1 MTKENEFLVSVS
13 EVKYFEPQ
21 TNNLILNGKT
31 KLDASMQ
38 QQMQSQLINA
48 GKGSKGIYEYN
59 YQKELTFKI
68 TEATFDMKY
77 LAMQNGT
84 SILRELG
91 DYFADEF
98 ITLDS
103 TGKGTL
109 PNTPF
114 GTVHVQASN
123 GEYVQVV
130 ANGNEFTYPALA
142 DKEVNVVYVYKEV
155 MDTVKITG
163 DAFPK
168 AVKMV
173 MNADI
178 NTRNG
183 KVGEMQIIVPQFKPD
198 GALELSMTHDG
209 VSSTP
214 MSGRALADNKGV
226 YAIISIKRFDQDT
239 VEVHSLYVDKP
250 ELTLEAGL
258 TPADSELVTVYGQR
272 GGLYGTIKL
281 DNTGLTFTSDN
292 ATIAT
297 VNASGVITL
306 AGSANAG
313 DVVMVRVADTA
324 GNRDTVEV
332 TVV

>member
-13 EVKYFEPQ
+13 EVKFFDPQ
-21 TNNLILNGKT
+21 TNDLILNGKT
-31 KLDASMQ
+31 KLDTSMQ
-38 QQMQSQLINA
+38 QQVQSQVINA

-59 YQKELTFKI
+59 YQKELTFTV
-68 TEATFDMKY
+68 TEATFDLKY

-84 SILRELG
+84 GILRELG

-114 GTVHVQASN
+114 GTVHVQADN

-130 ANGNEFTYPALA
+130 PNGNEFTYSALA
-142 DKEVNVVYVYKEV
+142 NKEVNVVYAYKEV
-155 MDTVKITG
+155 MDTIKITG

-168 AVKMV
+168 AVTMV

-178 NTRNG
+178 NTHNG
-183 KVGEMQIIVPQFKPD
+183 KVGEMQIIVPQYKPN
-198 GALELSMTHDG
+198 GALELSMTAGG

-214 MSGRALADNKGV
+214 MTGRALADQKGV
-226 YAIISIKRFDQDT
+226 YAIVSVKRFDNDIVQ
-239 VEVHSLYVDKP
+239 VHSLYVDKP

-258 TPADSELVTVYGQR
+258 TPADSEQVTVYGQR
-272 GGLYGTIKL
+272 GGLYGTIQL
-281 DNTGLTFTSDN
+281 DNSDLTFTSDN
-292 ATIAT
+292 ATIAAVDT
-297 VNASGVITL
+297 NGVITL
-306 AGSANAG
+306 AASANTG
-313 DVVMVRVADTA
+313 DVVMVRVADAA

-332 TVV
+332 TVI